1 MNLVDEYGNVV
12 GAPAPA
18 FSLVLP
24 LPLGKLG
31 ETSNYCSFQTLYS
44 EGEKMFFPFTEEKK
58 YTVLVSNSR
67 DQSGEI
73 KQDLMLHDKM
83 CAWKVKSEGLPLT
96 FVHVRPAMGGKVYH
110 TRKDS

>member
-44 EGEKMFFPFTEEKK
+44 EGEKNVFSIYRRE
-58 YTVLVSNSR
+58 
-67 DQSGEI
+67 
-73 KQDLMLHDKM
+73 
-83 CAWKVKSEGLPLT
+83 
-96 FVHVRPAMGGKVYH
+96 KVY
-110 TRKDS
+110 SFS